1 MSDKPVK
8 SGTEFVTKR
17 GQTVLNTAAGSI
29 VSDENTGNEKIQITH
44 KGGGNI
50 NLNDKVNSEF
60 APNNKQTLVHGD
72 QYSTTAGDNFSTTKS
87 NKEERV
93 EGDLTIIT
101 GSEKFFTDPVAS
113 DWIDKSAEI
122 AAAKAAP
129 EYNYGAIGN
138 NTGTEYANGGTPDSD
153 SGAVEGGNYEPSP
166 AHADIPALM
175 EAKAG
180 EIADVE
186 RQMGV
191 GGNIKMMSAKHM
203 FLQAGTK
210 AVTFDSGVMVPNAR
224 KVVKQY
230 EVDGGECKAV
240 YTAVPN
246 YESKDTA
253 GSVPFGDVHV
263 SAANKLRVVTG
274 SGGVSVK
281 SAGEVNINSTGRL
294 ILGGAEV
301 AIGGGDSNNA
311 GRITVVADHDLFQ
324 EAGVIATR
332 VAPNINDV
340 ASEQHSFNT
349 PKAVFTGDLHIK
361 GNVIVEGGTG
371 ISVPAGDVVANVS
384 LNTHTHGGVC
394 AGSSNTSAPNGSGG
408 AASSGGGGGGG
419 SSFSGDYNDLTNK
432 PSLFSGSY
440 NDLTDVPATSNFSGS
455 YNDLTDVPTTF
466 NTVSSFSGSYNDLT
480 DTPSPGLDSVAVLAA
495 VAGAG
500 YTTCDGDITNVST
513 GPYLTG
519 GGASGSVEVGIDSA
533 CTVKWDSAAGGGIAT
548 VSAGTGLSGGG
559 SGGGGGATVD
569 LGVDAALVTYLDQ
582 SACPGLNCVGTV
594 TSVGALI
601 GATGSIEVGGTA
613 TDPLLSV
620 SDACDT
626 EWSGTATT
634 VRANSA
640 SWDLPSDNITG
651 DGTNNHIAAFS
662 SDHTLIDSKLRQT
675 FTDVIAGAALSATGG
690 IKSGGQILSGGVDL
704 FSIFCDEAGNSGDI
718 TSICAS
724 TLLSGGAL
732 AGDAEI
738 GINSGA
744 LDYLNQSA
752 CPGLDCVGDITSVA
766 GVAGLSGTALAGA
779 VTLGID
785 SGTLTPFDQSACP
798 GIDCVGTQTGLNV
811 AAGIVSTG
819 GTNPTI
825 CVDSACNT
833 KWDQSSCAGLD
844 CVGDITAVFTS
855 AGLSGTAFAGDVTVG
870 IDSGTLTPLDQSA
883 CPGLDCVGTV
893 VASDL
898 TNLDQSAC
906 PGLNKV
912 GTVTGS
918 TAGALLSTNNN
929 SSCTEFGINA
939 GALDYLNQSACPGID
954 CVGDI
959 TEVTTTGDYL
969 TGGGLTGAINIGLDA
984 GCAQKWDNA
993 SAGSVVAVTAT
1004 APLSS
1009 TNGTSPGISLDTACT
1024 SNWNT
1029 AYTDSQNTKTC
1040 PGLDKVGDITSVCG
1054 TAGLSGFA
1062 ADGAA
1067 TIGIAAGTLTPF
1079 DQSACP
1085 GLDCVGDITGVST
1098 VAGLSGGVFAG
1109 TATIGIDSGTLTPFD
1124 QSACPGL
1131 DCVGTVVASDL
1142 TNLDQSSCAGLNCVG
1157 TVTGS
1162 TAGAL
1167 LSTND
1172 NGTCTTFGINAGAL
1186 DYLNQSTCA
1195 GLDCVGDIT
1204 EVTTTGDYLT
1214 GGGLTGAINIGLD
1227 AGCAQKW
1234 DNASAGSVV
1243 AVTATAP
1250 LSSTNGTSPGISL
1263 DTACTSNWNTAYTDS
1278 QNTKTCL
1285 GLDCVGDITGVFT
1298 SAGLSGT
1305 AFAGDVTIGIDSG
1318 TLTGLDQSACPG
1330 IDCVG
1335 DITSVCGTA
1344 GLSGFAADGA
1354 ATIGI
1359 DSGTL
1364 TPFDQSAC
1372 PGLDCVGTL
1381 VASDIASLTDCVGTV
1396 TGSTAGALLSTNDSG
1411 TCTTFGINA
1420 GALDYLNQSACAGLD
1435 CVGTVIASDLTGL
1448 DQSACAGLDCV
1459 GDITGVFTSAGLS
1472 GTAFAGDVTLG
1483 IDSGT
1488 LTPFDQSSCPGLDC
1502 VGTVTGST
1510 AGALLS
1516 TNNSGSCTQFGINAG
1531 ALDYLNQSA
1540 CAGLDCVGTVVASD
1554 LTNLDQSACPGLD
1567 CVGDIT
1573 SISGIAGL
1581 SGSTLAGAAT
1591 IGIDSGTLTPF
1602 DQSACPGLDCV
1613 GDITSVCGT
1622 AGLSGFAADGAATIG
1637 IDSGTLT
1644 PFDQSACPGLDCVG
1658 TVVASDLTGLD
1669 QSGCAGLDCVGTIT
1683 GITISDGLGNSGTAT
1698 APNIAVDS
1706 TVVRTTGNF
1715 TVAGDID
1722 FTGNILSAGTDL
1734 DQLFGSGGGGIGEA
1748 PSDSNYYGR
1757 RNAGWAVMGGALCEG
1772 TVGGTGTNNYIP
1784 AWCSSTG
1791 LTDSKLRQT
1800 FTQVIAGAT
1809 LSATGGLHTAGQILS
1824 AGQDLH
1830 SLLGGGGG
1838 SGGQVDSVTA
1848 GTAIT
1853 IGGTA
1858 VDPTVSVTSACDT
1871 AWNAKTTCTGTVT
1884 CVDAESSAAG
1894 VYLSGGGNNIASIG
1908 IKSTCVA
1915 RWEPPALFNVLDDGA
1930 TGKLTTGTFADIDT
1944 IWDTPSVLDTS
1955 GYSWNSSTGALTVL
1969 KTGNLMI
1976 TLKVVTW
1983 NDLNNR
1989 HQLIIRINKN
1999 GTYMVGDSQ
2008 YASRNNTQDEG
2019 GAYIPNFMMPVAAND
2034 VITFQARDVGVAATM
2049 GGSTQVSKMTYASA
2063 ILYPS

>member
-129 EYNYGAIGN
+129 EYNYGAVGN
-138 NTGTEYANGGTPDSD
+138 NTGTEYANGGTPDSE
-153 SGAVEGGNYEPSP
+153 SGAVEGGDYEPSP

-419 SSFSGDYNDLTNK
+419 GGSSFSGDYNDLTNQ
-432 PSLFSGSY
+432 PSLFSGNY
-440 NDLTDVPATSNFSGS
+440 NDLAGI
-455 YNDLTDVPTTF
+455 PTTF

-480 DTPSPGLDSVAVLAA
+480 DTPSVGLDSVAVLAA

-500 YTTCDGDITNVST
+500 YTTCEGDITKCYSRWTILNRWC
-513 GPYLTG
+513 YLRQMLTL
-519 GGASGSVEVGIDSA
+519 GIDSA
-533 CTVKWDSAAGGGIAT
+533 CAVKWDSASGGGIAT
-548 VSAGTGLSGGG
+548 VTAGTGLSGGG

-569 LGVDAALVTYLDQ
+569 LGVDAALVSYLDQ

-640 SWDLPSDNITG
+640 NWDLPADNITG

-675 FTDVIAGAALSATGG
+675 FTDVVAGAALSATGG

-704 FSIFCDEAGNSGDI
+704 FSIFCDEAGGSGDI

-752 CPGLDCVGDITSVA
+752 CPG
-766 GVAGLSGTALAGA
+766 
-779 VTLGID
+779 
-785 SGTLTPFDQSACP
+785 
-798 GIDCVGTQTGLNV
+798 IDCVGTITGTGTNNVIPSWSTSTGLTNSKLRQTFTDV
-811 AAGIVSTG
+811 IAGATLSATG
-819 GTNPTI
+819 GLETSGQIMSGGVDLFDIFCDEAGGSGDITSI
-825 CVDSACNT
+825 CASTLLSGGALAGDAEIGIASGALDYLNQSACP
-833 KWDQSSCAGLD
+833 GLD

-870 IDSGTLTPLDQSA
+870 IDSGTLTPFDQSSCPGLDCVGTVTGSTAGALLSTNNNSTCLEFGINSGALNYLDQSA
-883 CPGLDCVGTV
+883 CPGLDCTGDITSVTGVNGLSGGALAGAATIGV
-893 VASDL
+893 DAALVNTL
-898 TNLDQSAC
+898 NQSSC

-918 TAGALLSTNNN
+918 TAGALLSTNDNGT
-929 SSCTEFGINA
+929 CTTFGINA
-939 GALDYLNQSACPGID
+939 GALDYLNQSACPGLDCVGDITGVTAGALLSGTAFAGTACIGINAGALDYLNQSACAGLD

-984 GCAQKWDNA
+984 ACASKWDNA

-1009 TNGTSPGISLDTACT
+1009 TNGTNPGISLDTACT

-1029 AYTDSQNTKTC
+1029 AYTDSQDTKTC

-1085 GLDCVGDITGVST
+1085 GLDCVG
-1098 VAGLSGGVFAG
+1098 
-1109 TATIGIDSGTLTPFD
+1109 
-1124 QSACPGL
+1124 
-1131 DCVGTVVASDL
+1131 
-1142 TNLDQSSCAGLNCVG
+1142 
-1157 TVTGS
+1157 
-1162 TAGAL
+1162 
-1167 LSTND
+1167 
-1172 NGTCTTFGINAGAL
+1172 
-1186 DYLNQSTCA
+1186 
-1195 GLDCVGDIT
+1195 
-1204 EVTTTGDYLT
+1204 
-1214 GGGLTGAINIGLD
+1214 
-1227 AGCAQKW
+1227 
-1234 DNASAGSVV
+1234 
-1243 AVTATAP
+1243 
-1250 LSSTNGTSPGISL
+1250 
-1263 DTACTSNWNTAYTDS
+1263 
-1278 QNTKTCL
+1278 
-1285 GLDCVGDITGVFT
+1285 
-1298 SAGLSGT
+1298 
-1305 AFAGDVTIGIDSG
+1305 
-1318 TLTGLDQSACPG
+1318 
-1330 IDCVG
+1330 
-1335 DITSVCGTA
+1335 
-1344 GLSGFAADGA
+1344 
-1354 ATIGI
+1354 
-1359 DSGTL
+1359 
-1364 TPFDQSAC
+1364 
-1372 PGLDCVGTL
+1372 
-1381 VASDIASLTDCVGTV
+1381 
-1396 TGSTAGALLSTNDSG
+1396 
-1411 TCTTFGINA
+1411 
-1420 GALDYLNQSACAGLD
+1420 
-1435 CVGTVIASDLTGL
+1435 
-1448 DQSACAGLDCV
+1448 
-1459 GDITGVFTSAGLS
+1459 
-1472 GTAFAGDVTLG
+1472 
-1483 IDSGT
+1483 
-1488 LTPFDQSSCPGLDC
+1488 
-1502 VGTVTGST
+1502 
-1510 AGALLS
+1510 
-1516 TNNSGSCTQFGINAG
+1516 
-1531 ALDYLNQSA
+1531 
-1540 CAGLDCVGTVVASD
+1540 TVVASD

-1573 SISGIAGL
+1573 GINTIAGL
-1581 SGSTLAGAAT
+1581 SGGVFAGTAT
-1591 IGIDSGTLTPF
+1591 IGID
-1602 DQSACPGLDCV
+1602 
-1613 GDITSVCGT
+1613 
-1622 AGLSGFAADGAATIG
+1622 
-1637 IDSGTLT
+1637 
-1644 PFDQSACPGLDCVG
+1644 
-1658 TVVASDLTGLD
+1658 
-1669 QSGCAGLDCVGTIT
+1669 
-1683 GITISDGLGNSGTAT
+1683 
-1698 APNIAVDS
+1698 
-1706 TVVRTTGNF
+1706 
-1715 TVAGDID
+1715 
-1722 FTGNILSAGTDL
+1722 
-1734 DQLFGSGGGGIGEA
+1734 
-1748 PSDSNYYGR
+1748 
-1757 RNAGWAVMGGALCEG
+1757 
-1772 TVGGTGTNNYIP
+1772 
-1784 AWCSSTG
+1784 
-1791 LTDSKLRQT
+1791 
-1800 FTQVIAGAT
+1800 
-1809 LSATGGLHTAGQILS
+1809 
-1824 AGQDLH
+1824 
-1830 SLLGGGGG
+1830 
-1838 SGGQVDSVTA
+1838 
-1848 GTAIT
+1848 
-1853 IGGTA
+1853 
-1858 VDPTVSVTSACDT
+1858 
-1871 AWNAKTTCTGTVT
+1871 
-1884 CVDAESSAAG
+1884 
-1894 VYLSGGGNNIASIG
+1894 
-1908 IKSTCVA
+1908 
-1915 RWEPPALFNVLDDGA
+1915 
-1930 TGKLTTGTFADIDT
+1930 
-1944 IWDTPSVLDTS
+1944 
-1955 GYSWNSSTGALTVL
+1955 
-1969 KTGNLMI
+1969 
-1976 TLKVVTW
+1976 
-1983 NDLNNR
+1983 
-1989 HQLIIRINKN
+1989 
-1999 GTYMVGDSQ
+1999 
-2008 YASRNNTQDEG
+2008 
-2019 GAYIPNFMMPVAAND
+2019 
-2034 VITFQARDVGVAATM
+2034 
-2049 GGSTQVSKMTYASA
+2049 
-2063 ILYPS
+2063 